1 MDFQPQINYLLPTGT
16 PMPYFMAYPE
26 YAGLNGQMAYSEYP
40 SLDGQMAYSEY
51 PSLDGQMAYSGYP
64 CLKRRE
70 TKTEENA
77 WQDFEYLRRTYPALL
92 GKWQHR
98 VEEILDRMDYEG
110 SMIYD
115 EYPDRLS
122 LQNLGEAVARILLR
136 DEAVGEAL
144 EELAMNDYLQ
154 GLAQVLVCN
163 EVYRR
168 RQKRKQESYGRV
180 AKDFGNHIE

>member
-1 MDFQPQINYLLPTGT
+1 MDFQTQIKYLLPTGT

-26 YAGLNGQMAYSEYP
+26 NSGLNGQMAYPDYP
-40 SLDGQMAYSEY
+40 GLNGQMAY
-51 PSLDGQMAYSGYP
+51 PDYP
-64 CLKRRE
+64 CLKRQE
-70 TKTEENA
+70 TKSEENA

-122 LQNLGEAVARILLR
+122 LQNLGEAVSRILLQ
-136 DEAVGEAL
+136 DEAAKENPGEPL
-144 EELAMNDYLQ
+144 GKLASNEYLQ

-180 AKDFGNHIE
+180 TKDFGNHIE

>member
-1 MDFQPQINYLLPTGT
+1 MDFQPQIKYLLPTGT
-16 PMPYFMAYPE
+16 PMPYFMAYPDYHSLNGQMVSPE
-26 YAGLNGQMAYSEYP
+26 YPSLNGQMAFPE
-40 SLDGQMAYSEY
+40 
-51 PSLDGQMAYSGYP
+51 YP
-64 CLKRRE
+64 CLKRQE
-70 TKTEENA
+70 TRSEENA
-77 WQDFEYLRRTYPALL
+77 WQDFEYLRRAYPTLL

-136 DEAVGEAL
+136 DEAAEEAL
-144 EELAMNDYLQ
+144 EDLAMNDYLL

-168 RQKRKQESYGRV
+168 RQKRKQEAYGRV
-180 AKDFGNHIE
+180 TKDIRDHIE

>member
-1 MDFQPQINYLLPTGT
+1 MDFQPQIKYLLPTGT

-26 YAGLNGQMAYSEYP
+26 NPNLNGQMVFPE
-40 SLDGQMAYSEY
+40 
-51 PSLDGQMAYSGYP
+51 YP
-64 CLKRRE
+64 CLKRQE
-70 TKTEENA
+70 TRSEENA
-77 WQDFEYLRRTYPALL
+77 WQDFEYLRRTYPTLL

-136 DEAVGEAL
+136 DEAAEEAL
-144 EELAMNDYLQ
+144 EDLAMNDYLQ

-168 RQKRKQESYGRV
+168 RQKRKQETYGRV